1 MGCVPLGAHWTGHK
15 IQEFVASPGRSF
27 SAEKMWYYWPENFSV
42 EKLPPLSLCFLS
54 FRTLKVRK
62 YVWIHGIH
70 ALKWTNCL
78 KMKIKYKIWMQFQ
91 IKITEFQDLHVP
103 VCLRNW
109 LKCSTWSWVL
119 TALGSWDTGALGGGG
134 LGIGTI
140 LALPLIS
147 ASFVLARA
155 EEKSLLSDANSTDT
169 YNEGQGFIQ
178 YSYIFGYLV
187 NSTKP
192 VSFQII
198 TIDIKQT

>member
-1 MGCVPLGAHWTGHK
+1 
-15 IQEFVASPGRSF
+15 
-27 SAEKMWYYWPENFSV
+27 
-42 EKLPPLSLCFLS
+42 
-54 FRTLKVRK
+54 
-62 YVWIHGIH
+62 
-70 ALKWTNCL
+70 
-78 KMKIKYKIWMQFQ
+78 MQFQ
-91 IKITEFQDLHVP
+91 IKISEFQDLHVP

-192 VSFQII
+192 VSFQLI

>member
-1 MGCVPLGAHWTGHK
+1 
-15 IQEFVASPGRSF
+15 
-27 SAEKMWYYWPENFSV
+27 MWYYWPENFSV

-54 FRTLKVRK
+54 FRTLKDRK
-62 YVWIHGIH
+62 YLWIHGIH

-91 IKITEFQDLHVP
+91 IKISEFQDLPVP

-119 TALGSWDTGALGGGG
+119 TALGSWDTGGLGGGG

-178 YSYIFGYLV
+178 YSCIFGYLV

-198 TIDIKQT
+198 TIDIKQTKNNLHLYNFDCSN

>member
-1 MGCVPLGAHWTGHK
+1 
-15 IQEFVASPGRSF
+15 
-27 SAEKMWYYWPENFSV
+27 MWYYWPENFSV
-42 EKLPPLSLCFLS
+42 EKLPPLSLCSLS
-54 FRTLKVRK
+54 FRTLKDRK
-62 YVWIHGIH
+62 YLWIHWNSCI
-70 ALKWTNCL
+70 
-78 KMKIKYKIWMQFQ
+78 KMNKLFKNENKNKISMQFQ
-91 IKITEFQDLHVP
+91 IKISEFQDLPVP

-119 TALGSWDTGALGGGG
+119 TALGSWDTGGLGGGG